1 MVALGGV
8 MVRLGDGSM
17 VGLGDSNVVGLGW
30 WWYYVAMVL
39 WLG

>member
-1 MVALGGV
+1 MVALGGG